1 MRWKR
6 LYKLLRPPR
15 GFRLTKAG
23 RVFFVFM
30 FAIIVVAMIT
40 GNNLLFLILAFML
53 AFMIVSGVESER
65 NLRHLEI
72 ERVIQTE
79 IFAGIPARMG
89 YHIKN
94 ARNASVRLII
104 SELGKIN
111 VETLPKGAGEVV
123 FTEYTFLKR
132 GKTGLGEIRIFTS
145 FPYGLF
151 EKSIRFD
158 ANEDIFVFPKP
169 VAVTRAASSGLEG
182 IGEGRAADS
191 ISHTRPYVPGDP
203 GTLIIWKKLHLGLL
217 SRVVEGGSGLKGVVV
232 ISPGGNLEE
241 KLSKAT
247 YLISELFLKGVQFGL
262 AAGSYYSGLAVSR
275 THKIDILK
283 RLAVIERIGEP
294 PDESLYGNAAR
305 IYI

>member
-1 MRWKR
+1 VRFRR

-30 FAIIVVAMIT
+30 IAIIIVAMIT

-72 ERVIQTE
+72 ERIIPTE
-79 IFAGIPARMG
+79 IFSGIPTRMG

-94 ARNASVRLII
+94 SRNGSVRLKI
-104 SELGKIN
+104 SDIGNIM
-111 VETLPKGAGEVV
+111 VESLPKGPGDVV
-123 FTEYTFLKR
+123 FTENTFLKR
-132 GKTGLGEIRIFTS
+132 GKAGLGEIQIFTS

-158 ANEDIFVFPKP
+158 AYEDILVFPRP
-169 VAVTRAASSGLEG
+169 VAVISSTSSGLEG

-191 ISHTRPYVPGDP
+191 ISHIRPYVPGDH
-203 GTLIIWKKLHLGLL
+203 GSQIVWKKLHLGLF
-217 SRVVEGGSGLKGVVV
+217 SRVVEGGTGLKGVVV

-247 YLISELFLKGVQFGL
+247 YLIIELFIKGVQFGL

-275 THKIDILK
+275 AHKIEILK
-283 RLAVIERIGEP
+283 RLAVIERVGEP
-294 PDESLYGNAAR
+294 PDESLFGDAAR

>member
-1 MRWKR
+1 VRFKR
-6 LYKLLRPPR
+6 LYKLFRPPR

-72 ERVIQTE
+72 DRIIQTE
-79 IFAGIPARMG
+79 IFAGITARMG

-94 ARNASVRLII
+94 SRNDSVRLIVR
-104 SELGKIN
+104 ELGKIN
-111 VETLPKGAGEVV
+111 VESLPKGSGEVV

-132 GKTGLGEIRIFTS
+132 GKIGLGEIKIFTS

-169 VAVTRAASSGLEG
+169 LAVMSTASSGLEG

-191 ISHTRPYVPGDP
+191 ISHIRPYVPGDP
-203 GTLIIWKKLHLGLL
+203 GSKIVWKKLHLGLF

-247 YLISELFLKGVQFGL
+247 YLIIELFAKGVQFGL
-262 AAGSYYSGLAVSR
+262 AVGSYYSGLAASR
-275 THKIDILK
+275 AHKIEILK

-294 PDESLYGNAAR
+294 PDESLYGDAAR

>member
-1 MRWKR
+1 VRFRR

-30 FAIIVVAMIT
+30 LAIIIVAMIT

-53 AFMIVSGVESER
+53 AFMIVSGVESEI

-72 ERVIQTE
+72 ERIIQTE

-94 ARNASVRLII
+94 SRNGSVRLKI
-104 SELGKIN
+104 SDIGNIM
-111 VETLPKGAGEVV
+111 VENLPKGPGEVV
-123 FTEYTFLKR
+123 FTENTFLKR
-132 GKTGLGEIRIFTS
+132 GKTGLGEIKIFTS

-158 ANEDIFVFPKP
+158 ANEDILVFPKP
-169 VAVTRAASSGLEG
+169 IAVMSAASSGLEG

-191 ISHTRPYVPGDP
+191 ISHIRPYIPGDH
-203 GTLIIWKKLHLGLL
+203 GSQIVWKKLHLGLF
-217 SRVVEGGSGLKGVVV
+217 SRVVEGGTGLKGVVV

-247 YLISELFLKGVQFGL
+247 YLITELFVKGVQFGL

-275 THKIDILK
+275 AHKIEILK
-283 RLAVIERIGEP
+283 RLAVTERIGEP
-294 PDESLYGNAAR
+294 PDESLYGDAAR

>member
-1 MRWKR
+1 VRWKR
-6 LYKLLRPPR
+6 LYKLFKPPR

-23 RVFFVFM
+23 RVFFVFV

-94 ARNASVRLII
+94 TRNASVRLII

-132 GKTGLGEIRIFTS
+132 GKTGLGEIKIFTS

-158 ANEDIFVFPKP
+158 ANEEIFVFPKP
-169 VAVTRAASSGLEG
+169 IAVMRTASSGLEG
-182 IGEGRAADS
+182 IGEGHAADS
-191 ISHTRPYVPGDP
+191 ISHIRPYVPGDP
-203 GTLIIWKKLHLGLL
+203 GTLIIWKKLHLGLF

-241 KLSKAT
+241 KLSKAA

-262 AAGSYYSGLAVSR
+262 AAGSYYSGLALSR
-275 THKIDILK
+275 THKTDILK

-294 PDESLYGNAAR
+294 PDESLYGDAAR

>member
-1 MRWKR
+1 VRFKR
-6 LYKLLRPPR
+6 LYKLFRPPR
-15 GFRLTKAG
+15 GFRLNKAG

-72 ERVIQTE
+72 ERIIQTE

-94 ARNASVRLII
+94 TRNDSVRLKI
-104 SELGKIN
+104 SDIGNIM
-111 VETLPKGAGEVV
+111 VESLPKGTGEVV
-123 FTEYTFLKR
+123 FTEYTFLRR
-132 GKTGLGEIRIFTS
+132 GKTELGEIKIFTS

-169 VAVTRAASSGLEG
+169 LAVMSTASSGLEG
-182 IGEGRAADS
+182 IGEGRAVDS
-191 ISHTRPYVPGDP
+191 ISHIRPYVPGDS
-203 GTLIIWKKLHLGLL
+203 GSHIVWKKLHLGLF
-217 SRVVEGGSGLKGVVV
+217 SRVVEGGTGLKGVVV

-247 YLISELFLKGVQFGL
+247 YLIIELFVKGVQFGL
-262 AAGSYYSGLAVSR
+262 AFGPYYSGLAASR
-275 THKIDILK
+275 AHKIEILK

-294 PDESLYGNAAR
+294 PDESLYGDAAR

>member
-1 MRWKR
+1 MRFKR
-6 LYKLLRPPR
+6 LFKLLKPPR

-23 RVFFVFM
+23 KVFFVFM

-72 ERVIQTE
+72 ERVIQSE

-89 YHIKN
+89 YHVKN
-94 ARNASVRLII
+94 PKNTSVRLVI

-111 VETLPKGAGEVV
+111 VENLPKGPGEVV
-123 FTEYTFLKR
+123 FTEYTFQKR
-132 GKTGLGEIRIFTS
+132 GKTGLGVINIFTT

-158 ANEDIFVFPKP
+158 AYEDIYVFPRP
-169 VAVTRAASSGLEG
+169 VPVISAASSGMEG

-191 ISHTRPYVPGDP
+191 ISHIRPYAPGDP
-203 GTLIIWKKLHLGLL
+203 GSQIVWKKLHLGLF

-232 ISPGGNLEE
+232 LSPGGNIEE

-247 YLISELFLKGVQFGL
+247 YLISELFIKGVQFGL
-262 AAGSYYSGLAVSR
+262 AVGSYYSGLAVSR
-275 THKIDILK
+275 THKTDILK

-294 PDESLYGNAAR
+294 PDESLYGDAAR